1 MAVTILYKEQQSD
14 AAGATAAGGDLWIPL
29 DELKATTGWEIKPE
43 GACLGDS
50 CVPIPAGREA
60 EFLREGGARFNLAA
74 LARRLGQPVVH
85 DDAHGVWVF
94 GESARARR
102 DALLSLV
109 APDFALPDLE
119 GRLRSLSD
127 HRGRKVFLVTWAS
140 W

>member
-1 MAVTILYKEQQSD
+1 LAATIIYKEQQSC
-14 AAGATAAGGDLWIPL
+14 AAGATAAGSDLWLPL

-43 GACLGDS
+43 GACLGDV
-50 CVPIPAGREA
+50 CVPIPSGRTA

-74 LARRLGQPVVH
+74 LARHLGQPVVH

-109 APDFALPDLE
+109 APDFTLPDLE
-119 GRLRSLSD
+119 GRLHSLSD
-127 HRGRKVFLVTWAS
+127 HRGRKVLLVTWAS